1 MQQISLF
8 LSSVPIDQE
17 NPSMEIVQLSSTLP
31 ILSNFFFFKKKK
43 NSIYIYIYCFF
54 FF

>member
-43 NSIYIYIYCFF
+43 KKKFI
-54 FF
+54 